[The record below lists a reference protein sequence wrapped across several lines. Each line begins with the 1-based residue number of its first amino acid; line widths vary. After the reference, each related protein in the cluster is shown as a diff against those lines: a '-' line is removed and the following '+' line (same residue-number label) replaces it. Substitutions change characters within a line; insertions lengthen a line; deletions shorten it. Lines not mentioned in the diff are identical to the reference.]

1 MVYETAVVLRVDANE
16 EAQAKFVTSIKDIIT
31 KFKGELVSENNWGI
45 KTFAQPTKK
54 KIARGNY
61 FYFMY
66 QGNTEIVNE
75 LERQFR
81 INEDVLKFMSVK
93 LGLTKDLEKI
103 KKDHERVPGGSQDD
117 KREMDKEKRMFS
129 KKKSCWF
136 SANKTF
142 PDWKDVSTYSWLVN
156 EFGKITPARISGLK
170 PKYQRM
176 ATVAIKRARCMGLLS
191 YISSRT
197 AD

>member
-1 MVYETAVVLRVDANE
+1 MVYETAVVLRVDSNE
-16 EAQAKFVTSIKDIIT
+16 EEQAKFVTQIKDIIQ

-54 KIARGNY
+54 KIDRGNY
-61 FYFMY
+61 FYFIY
-66 QGNTEIVNE
+66 NSDHDVVDEI
-75 LERQFR
+75 ERQFR
-81 INEDVLKFMSVK
+81 INESVLKFMTVK
-93 LGLTKDLEKI
+93 LGEEKNIEDIKKLHLDRPTVTLDQKKDL
-103 KKDHERVPGGSQDD
+103 
-117 KREMDKEKRMFS
+117 DKEKRMFS

-136 SANKTF
+136 SANKTS
-142 PDWKDVSTYSWLVN
+142 PDWKDPSTYSWLVN

-191 YISSRT
+191 YISNRV